1 MYCSVQVG
9 LEGGEIL
16 KRFIFA
22 LFSATSLFAIA
33 CVAQTF
39 PSKPI
44 RLLVPF
50 PPGGSVDLVAR
61 LVGPKLSESLGQQIV
76 IDNRSGASGNIAAE
90 LVARAAPDGYTL
102 MVHTIPLVANTF
114 LYSRVPYDVLND
126 FAPVSLLSSSP
137 SLLAVHPSL
146 PARSVREL
154 LALARSRPG
163 ALNYGSAGVGTNP
176 HIAGE
181 LFNYLGKVNIVAV
194 HFKGGGPA
202 LIAAMSGEVGV
213 AFTNFSET
221 SAYVKAGRLRALG
234 ITSTTRSAVM
244 PEVPTIAEAGLPGY
258 EFVTWHGMLA
268 SKGTP
273 RAVVALLSEKL
284 GQTMRTPDQA
294 RLFEQRGLDVIAS
307 SPEEFAAHLKKE
319 LEKWGRVIK
328 ERGMK
333 AD

>member
-1 MYCSVQVG
+1 MKQCIFVAVAW
-9 LEGGEIL
+9 
-16 KRFIFA
+16 FIT
-22 LFSATSLFAIA
+22 LPV
-33 CVAQTF
+33 VAQPY

-61 LVGPKLSESLGQQIV
+61 LVSPKLSESLGQQIV
-76 IDNRSGASGNIAAE
+76 VDNRSGASGNIAAE

-126 FAPVSLLSSSP
+126 FAPVSLLSSSV
-137 SLLAVHPSL
+137 SVLAVHPSL
-146 PARSVREL
+146 PVHSVREL
-154 LALARSRPG
+154 LELAKSRRG
-163 ALNYGSAGVGTNP
+163 ALNYASAGVGTNP

-194 HFKGGGPA
+194 QFKGGGPA
-202 LIAAMSGEVGV
+202 LIATMSGEIAVTI
-213 AFTNFSET
+213 TNLAET
-221 SAYVKAGRLRALG
+221 STYVKAGRLRALG
-234 ITSTTRSAVM
+234 ISSTQRSAVL
-244 PEVPTIAEAGLPGY
+244 PDVPTIAEAGLPGY
-258 EFVTWHGMLA
+258 EFVTWHGMLT

-273 RAVVALLSEKL
+273 RAIVALLSAKL
-284 GQTMRTPDQA
+284 RQTMRSPEQA
-294 RLFEQRGLDVIAS
+294 RLFEQRGLDIIAS
-307 SPEEFAAHLKKE
+307 SPEEFSTHLKQE

-328 ERGMK
+328 ERGMR

>member
-1 MYCSVQVG
+1 M
-9 LEGGEIL
+9 
-16 KRFIFA
+16 KRYVFVAVASLIA
-22 LFSATSLFAIA
+22 LPV
-33 CVAQTF
+33 VAQTY
-39 PSKPI
+39 PTKPI

-61 LVGPKLSESLGQQIV
+61 LVAPKLSESLGQSIV

-126 FAPVSLLSSSP
+126 FAPVSLLSSSV
-137 SLLAVHPSL
+137 SVLAVHPSL
-146 PARSVREL
+146 PVHSVREL
-154 LALARSRPG
+154 LELAKSRPG

-194 HFKGGGPA
+194 QFKGGGPA
-202 LIAAMSGEVGV
+202 LIATMSGEIPVTI
-213 AFTNFSET
+213 TNLAET

-234 ITSTTRSAVM
+234 ISSIKRSTVL
-244 PEVPTIAEAGLPGY
+244 PDVPTIAEAGLPGY
-258 EFVTWHGMLA
+258 EFTTWHGMLT

-273 RAVVALLSEKL
+273 QAIVALLSDKIR
-284 GQTMRTPDQA
+284 QTMRTPDQA
-294 RLFEQRGLDVIAS
+294 KIFEQRGLDVIAS
-307 SPEEFAAHLKKE
+307 SPEEFSAHLKKE

>member
-1 MYCSVQVG
+1 MKQLMLAVTM
-9 LEGGEIL
+9 I
-16 KRFIFA
+16 A
-22 LFSATSLFAIA
+22 ATSLFAIPS
-33 CVAQTF
+33 VAQPY

-61 LVGPKLSESLGQQIV
+61 LIAPKLSESLGQQIV

-102 MVHTIPLVANTF
+102 MVHTIPFVANTF

-126 FAPVSLLSSSP
+126 FVPVSLLSSSP
-137 SLLAVHPSL
+137 SVLAVHPSL
-146 PARSVREL
+146 PVRSVREL
-154 LALARSRPG
+154 LALAKSRPG
-163 ALNYGSAGVGTNP
+163 ALNYASAGVGTNP
-176 HIAGE
+176 HITGE

-202 LIAAMSGEVGV
+202 LIATMSGEVGV
-213 AFTNFSET
+213 AFTNLSET
-221 SAYVKAGRLRALG
+221 SVYVKAGRLRALG
-234 ITSTTRSAVM
+234 ITSAKRSAVL
-244 PEVPTIAEAGLPGY
+244 PDVPTIAEAGLPGY
-258 EFVTWHGMLA
+258 EFTTWHGMLA
-268 SKGTP
+268 PKGTP
-273 RAVVALLSEKL
+273 KAIVALLSEKVR
-284 GQTMRTPDQA
+284 QTMRTPDQA
-294 RLFEQRGLDVIAS
+294 RLFEQRGLDIIAS
-307 SPEEFAAHLKKE
+307 SPEEFSAHLKQE

>member
-1 MYCSVQVG
+1 
-9 LEGGEIL
+9 L
-16 KRFIFA
+16 KRFIFV
-22 LFSATSLFAIA
+22 LFSAASLFAA
-33 CVAQTF
+33 ASVAQTY
-39 PSKPI
+39 PAKPI

-61 LVGPKLSESLGQQIV
+61 LVAPKLSESVGQSIV

-102 MVHTIPLVANTF
+102 MVHTIPLVANVF

-126 FAPVSLLSSSP
+126 FVPVSLLSSSV
-137 SLLAVHPSL
+137 SVLAVHPSL
-146 PARSVREL
+146 PVHSVREL
-154 LALARSRPG
+154 LELAKSRPG

-194 HFKGGGPA
+194 QFKGGGPA
-202 LIAAMSGEVGV
+202 LIATMSGEIPVTI
-213 AFTNFSET
+213 TNLAET
-221 SAYVKAGRLRALG
+221 STFVKAGRLRALG
-234 ITSTTRSAVM
+234 ISSIKRSAVL
-244 PEVPTIAEAGLPGY
+244 PDVPTIAEAGLPGY
-258 EFVTWHGMLA
+258 EFTTWHGMLA

-273 RAVVALLSEKL
+273 PAIAALLSDKIR
-284 GQTMRTPDQA
+284 QTMRTPDQVK
-294 RLFEQRGLDVIAS
+294 LFEQRGLDVIAS
-307 SPEEFAAHLKKE
+307 SPEEFSVHLKKE
-319 LEKWGRVIK
+319 LEKWGRVFK

>member
-1 MYCSVQVG
+1 M
-9 LEGGEIL
+9 
-16 KRFIFA
+16 KRFTFLLLA
-22 LFSATSLFAIA
+22 VAWSVAIPA
-33 CVAQTF
+33 MAQPYPT
-39 PSKPI
+39 KPI

-61 LVGPKLSESLGQQIV
+61 LVAPKLSESVGQSIV

-102 MVHTIPLVANTF
+102 MVHTIPLVANVF

-126 FAPVSLLSSSP
+126 FAPVSLLSSSV
-137 SLLAVHPSL
+137 SVLAVHPSL
-146 PARSVREL
+146 PVHSVREL
-154 LALARSRPG
+154 LALAKSKPG

-181 LFNYLGKVNIVAV
+181 LFNYLGKVNIVV
-194 HFKGGGPA
+194 VQFKGGGPA
-202 LIAAMSGEVGV
+202 LIATMSGEIPVTI
-213 AFTNFSET
+213 TNLAET

-234 ITSTTRSAVM
+234 ISSIKRSAVL
-244 PEVPTIAEAGLPGY
+244 PDVPTIAEAGLPGY
-258 EFVTWHGMLA
+258 EFTTWHGMLT

-273 RAVVALLSEKL
+273 PAIVALLSDKIR
-284 GQTMRTPDQA
+284 QTMRTPDQA
-294 RLFEQRGLDVIAS
+294 KIFEQRGLDVIAS
-307 SPEEFAAHLKKE
+307 SPAEFSAHLKKE